1 MGGGGREG
9 GMKEGGGGGREGG
22 MKEGGGGE
30 RGRNEGGWGGG
41 REGGMKEGGGGGRE
55 RNKTRGTRG
64 SPLEG
69 IKKTE
74 VRREVIIKE
83 R

>member
-1 MGGGGREG
+1 MRDGREREGRKG
-9 GMKEGGGGGREGG
+9 GMK
-22 MKEGGGGE
+22 
-30 RGRNEGGWGGG
+30 
-41 REGGMKEGGGGGRE
+41 GGGRE
-55 RNKTRGTRG
+55 RKKNKTRGTRG

-74 VRREVIIKE
+74 IRREVIIKE